1 MKGVEKL
8 DWNVPALNNLP
19 VVRKVRR
26 QASGAVDAPT
36 VTHDAVRG
44 YQADGIVGVSD

>member
-1 MKGVEKL
+1 
-8 DWNVPALNNLP
+8 DWNVPALNSLP

-36 VTHDAVRG
+36 VTHPTVRG
-44 YQADGIVGVSD
+44 YQADGRMGVSD

>member
-1 MKGVEKL
+1 VKGVNKL
-8 DWNVPALNNLP
+8 DWNVPALNSLP

-36 VTHDAVRG
+36 VTHETATG
-44 YQADGIVGVSD
+44 YQTDGSVGVSD